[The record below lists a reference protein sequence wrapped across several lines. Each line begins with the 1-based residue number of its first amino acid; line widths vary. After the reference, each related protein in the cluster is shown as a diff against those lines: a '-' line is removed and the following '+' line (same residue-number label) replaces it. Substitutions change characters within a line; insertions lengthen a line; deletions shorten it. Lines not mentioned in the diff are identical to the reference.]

1 MNQRDIAVRF
11 ACQDEDLFG
20 ILSLPEQPQRRGVLV
35 VVGGPQYRVGSH
47 RQFTLL
53 ARGLAAEG
61 FATLRFDYRGM
72 GDSSG
77 AIRTFED
84 VGADLRAAVDQFFA
98 LVPGME
104 EVVIWGLCDGASAAL
119 FYAHQ
124 DARVSGLVLLNP
136 WVRTADGLAKATL
149 KHYYRAR
156 LFDPALWKK
165 LASGRFDFRAAAGS
179 LFAQVRT
186 VLARRPAQ
194 QSGDGAAASQAPL
207 PERMRGGLA
216 RFRGEVL
223 FIFSGADLTAKEF
236 LDLTSGSAEWRKLLN
251 APRVTRHH
259 LTEADHTFSRRV
271 WRDQV
276 TGWTA
281 DWIGACGQPNGARNH
296 I

>member
-1 MNQRDIAVRF
+1 MNQRDLAVRF

-20 ILSLPEQPQRRGVLV
+20 ILSLPEQPQRRGVLI

-53 ARGLAAEG
+53 ARGLASEG

-72 GDSSG
+72 GDSG
-77 AIRTFED
+77 GDIRTFED
-84 VGADLRAAVDQFFA
+84 VNADLRAAVDQFFA
-98 LVPGME
+98 LVPGMQ

-124 DARVSGLVLLNP
+124 DPRVSGLVLLNP

-179 LFAQVRT
+179 LLAQVRT
-186 VLARRPAQ
+186 ALGRGPARQ
-194 QSGDGAAASQAPL
+194 DGAGAPSQAPL
-207 PERMRGGLA
+207 PDRMRAGLA
-216 RFRGEVL
+216 RFKGEVL
-223 FIFSGADLTAKEF
+223 FIYSGADLTAKEF
-236 LDLTSGSAEWRKLLN
+236 LDLTRGSSEWRKLLD
-251 APRVTRHH
+251 APRVTQHT
-259 LTEADHTFSRRV
+259 LAEADHTFSRRA

-281 DWIGACGQPNGARNH
+281 DWMNLRTKTTF
-296 I
+296 